1 MSQALPF
8 YATETKTTDPTE
20 RRIKNVGYA
29 RSWEKEKWKLNSL
42 SSGIR
47 IKSDKMIYSEVRM
60 EQVTVQEEQTEQ
72 RNPDE
77 KHLVTFDSELRRLKS
92 NKKPLSNTHIP
103 FNH

>member
-1 MSQALPF
+1 
-8 YATETKTTDPTE
+8 
-20 RRIKNVGYA
+20 
-29 RSWEKEKWKLNSL
+29 
-42 SSGIR
+42 
-47 IKSDKMIYSEVRM
+47 MIYSEVRM

-77 KHLVTFDSELRRLKS
+77 KHLVTLDSELRRLKS

>member
-1 MSQALPF
+1 MREAV
-8 YATETKTTDPTE
+8 K
-20 RRIKNVGYA
+20 R
-29 RSWEKEKWKLNSL
+29 KWKLNSL

-92 NKKPLSNTHIP
+92 NKKPLSNTRIP